1 MSEEITGIIGRPALN
16 SHIGEYV
23 ASVIFGI
30 ELEESATAKGIDGYF
45 AEGSLKGK
53 SVNVKLY
60 GKKENI
66 LDISTA
72 ELADFYLV
80 LSGDDGDLSSSRGK
94 TRPLVITQVFLFNM
108 NKLMPRLEERGVRI
122 GIATSVM
129 KSDWDEAMV
138 YPVQVNRELV
148 LSDEQI
154 RMLQLFDKKTGL
166 NPSSSLKESL

>member
-1 MSEEITGIIGRPALN
+1 MSEEIAGIIGRPALN
-16 SHIGEYV
+16 RHIGEYV
-23 ASVIFGI
+23 ASMLFGI

-45 AEGSLKGK
+45 NEGSLKGK

-72 ELADFYLV
+72 ELADYYLV

-94 TRPLVITQVFLFNM
+94 TRPLVISQVFLFNM
-108 NKLMPRLEERGVRI
+108 TELMPRLKERGVKI
-122 GIATSVM
+122 GIATSVR
-129 KSDWDEAMV
+129 KSDWDDAMV
-138 YPVQVNRELV
+138 YPVQMNRELV

-154 RMLQLFDKKTGL
+154 RLLQLFNTKTGL
-166 NPSSSLKESL
+166 NTSSPLKESL